1 MPASPE
7 RCQPV
12 PATNGSWSS
21 VRGCRVSC
29 SRSGGRQD
37 VASLQDTRHP
47 KYARG
52 LSIAGL
58 VGHHGG
64 ATMERAFG
72 ERVACLINRR
82 ASAHD
87 GASTHPSEA
96 RTVRRKV
103 IGLSTKFLT
112 STKQP

>member
-12 PATNGSWSS
+12 PANNESWSS

-37 VASLQDTRHP
+37 GASLQDTRHP
-47 KYARG
+47 KHTRG

-64 ATMERAFG
+64 ATMERAVG
-72 ERVACLINRR
+72 ERVNER
-82 ASAHD
+82 ALV
-87 GASTHPSEA
+87 SECVA
-96 RTVRRKV
+96 RFV
-103 IGLSTKFLT
+103 GLSRLV
-112 STKQP
+112 

>member
-12 PATNGSWSS
+12 PANNESWSS

-37 VASLQDTRHP
+37 GASLQDTRHP
-47 KYARG
+47 KHTRG

-64 ATMERAFG
+64 ATMERAVG
-72 ERVACLINRR
+72 ERVNER
-82 ASAHD
+82 AL
-87 GASTHPSEA
+87 ASECVGTFE
-96 RTVRRKV
+96 RT
-103 IGLSTKFLT
+103 I
-112 STKQP
+112 

>member
-1 MPASPE
+1 MPASPK

-29 SRSGGRQD
+29 SRSGGRKD

-47 KYARG
+47 KHTRG

-64 ATMERAFG
+64 ATMERAVG
-72 ERVACLINRR
+72 ERVNERAIASECVARLCLSGLLCGRLFV
-82 ASAHD
+82 
-87 GASTHPSEA
+87 TW
-96 RTVRRKV
+96 VRVFSKNDLTKV
-103 IGLSTKFLT
+103 
-112 STKQP
+112 

>member
-1 MPASPE
+1 MPVSPK

-12 PATNGSWSS
+12 PVTNGSWSS

-37 VASLQDTRHP
+37 GASLQDTRHP
-47 KYARG
+47 KHTRG

-64 ATMERAFG
+64 ATMERAVG
-72 ERVACLINRR
+72 ERVNERAIASECVAWLCLSGLLCGRLFV
-82 ASAHD
+82 
-87 GASTHPSEA
+87 TW
-96 RTVRRKV
+96 VRVFSKNDLTKV
-103 IGLSTKFLT
+103 
-112 STKQP
+112 